1 MANYDLTYEGSRV
14 QGILDTGNSLKDAGY
29 IFRGEAT
36 PSTVP
41 GTPTERVAYIG
52 GPGTYT
58 NFGGSITVGAGC
70 ICVFKY
76 TGSAWSNQV
85 INTGLSDAISSAI
98 SSEATTR
105 SEAETALQNAISS
118 EATTRSEADTAL
130 QNAIN
135 SEATT
140 RSEADTALQN
150 AITAI
155 NNNIGNGYVFAGV
168 AIPSTSPVTGK
179 VFYLAVQAGT
189 YTNFEDSEETPLAVT
204 AGINILKN
212 TGTGWVLDQVIAI
225 DAEPTQGSANL
236 VKSGGV
242 LNSIIQNGP
251 AFDLSAYN
259 AQEGVLA
266 TYADLNAA
274 LTALDTL
281 PADFKKGGM
290 SIKFVL
296 TSDNKYVQARL
307 KTQAWSSVISDWVD
321 VEEREIQTEKTLDE
335 VIPIIQNDNIVI
347 GYQINASGIK
357 AAKNERGYF
366 IVKVLEGSTE
376 LTINNGTVGSLSWY
390 SGIPDIDAGTNFV
403 QRDTHSDLEDRVYPI
418 PSSTCKY
425 AIITLHLG
433 YSYNNVSV
441 EQDGQLASIVKKH
454 LSEIDTQIENINET
468 VEGISEDVSK
478 IQYKELVG
486 KKVIF
491 LGDSITAGN
500 VLTQHGYSLDD
511 VYHKVFADLA
521 GASEHVNLGVGGST
535 IATKTN
541 ASDQTVNTNRFKY

>member
-14 QGILDTGNSLKDAGY
+14 QNILDTGDELRDAGY
-29 IFRGEAT
+29 IFMGEAT

-58 NFGGSITVGAGC
+58 NFGSSITVGAGC

-85 INTGLSDAISSAI
+85 INTGLSDAI
-98 SSEATTR
+98 
-105 SEAETALQNAISS
+105 NS

-189 YTNFEDSEETPLAVT
+189 YTNFEDSEETSLTVT

-225 DAEPTQGSANL
+225 DDEPTQGSANL

-251 AFDLSAYN
+251 AFDLSVYN
-259 AQEGVLA
+259 AQGGVLA
-266 TYADLNAA
+266 TYADLSAA
-274 LTALDTL
+274 LTALNDL

-290 SIKFVL
+290 SFKFVL
-296 TSDNKYVQARL
+296 TSDNKYVQFRYMGTSIANADFTNVANWQGVDDEPTAGSEGLVKSGGVYQGIAVSDEKLFAYTGKRKYVVNL
-307 KTQAWSSVISDWVD
+307 PAGEYVFLPFGCTAVRYNGNASIPSAVSSKVNVYILDSNGTNLAAINIAVGSTTRDFRFTPSAADENCKIKIGCAEAVTLTLTLTSDEGNTLDNVKTWILDGTFVVSSITRDNDGNVSSVTGTWPDGVAGGMTLTRDSDGNVTT
-321 VEEREIQTEKTLDE
+321 V
-335 VIPIIQNDNIVI
+335 
-347 GYQINASGIK
+347 K
-357 AAKNERGYF
+357 AA
-366 IVKVLEGSTE
+366 
-376 LTINNGTVGSLSWY
+376 
-390 SGIPDIDAGTNFV
+390 
-403 QRDTHSDLEDRVYPI
+403 RD
-418 PSSTCKY
+418 
-425 AIITLHLG
+425 
-433 YSYNNVSV
+433 
-441 EQDGQLASIVKKH
+441 
-454 LSEIDTQIENINET
+454 
-468 VEGISEDVSK
+468 
-478 IQYKELVG
+478 
-486 KKVIF
+486 
-491 LGDSITAGN
+491 
-500 VLTQHGYSLDD
+500 GYSLYLDITRNSDGD
-511 VYHKVFADLA
+511 VTAMSF
-521 GASEHVNLGVGGST
+521 
-535 IATKTN
+535 
-541 ASDQTVNTNRFKY
+541 R